1 MRLPRRWL
9 PLVAVVAVLGL
20 WLGLDVWS
28 SDARI
33 ERELADATTA
43 LSARE
48 GESAVLH
55 AQRIRQTLEPLLAK
69 DVVVSFEQRE
79 QLVGEEAVIAAA
91 TRLAESGSVRIVALE
106 RVSVDVNGDRAEAR
120 GELPTS
126 SSQSGDLH
134 RTRRPAELV
143 LGREDGRWRL
153 RSVDIGLAGRAEP
166 EPRP

>member
-1 MRLPRRWL
+1 MAYWSDRSCSSWGS
-9 PLVAVVAVLGL
+9 PL
-20 WLGLDVWS
+20 
-28 SDARI
+28 
-33 ERELADATTA
+33 
-43 LSARE
+43 
-48 GESAVLH
+48 
-55 AQRIRQTLEPLLAK
+55 
-69 DVVVSFEQRE
+69 
-79 QLVGEEAVIAAA
+79 AA
-91 TRLAESGSVRIVALE
+91 TCASRGTLPTIVALE

-120 GELPTS
+120 GELTTS